1 MHLLDSIIL
10 GAVQGITEFLPVSST
25 AHTALYQKIF
35 SLHSF
40 GRNFDILLNLG
51 TLLALILYF
60 FKDFLKIFL
69 GGWNYLDAFG
79 GRLHLHRKLRTLSKG
94 TICGLPFFR
103 YRLRFPWNGSCSEKE
118 NNAVFF
124 VIIFLANLPT
134 IILFFF
140 LSCFNVKIISVKL
153 TAINL
158 IVFGVIL
165 YLCDQKP
172 TDKKDISAKDAIKI
186 GIAQMLAFFPGVSRL
201 GICLS
206 MCRYLGYDRRES
218 FRFSMIFSI
227 IPVAGA
233 CTLKL
238 TEIYKKG
245 VVGFS
250 CIEALAGIVSAF
262 IFGMISVFV
271 VSKFL
276 KKHSFTPIVIYRII
290 FGISVWFL

>member
-51 TLLALILYF
+51 TLLALVVYF
-60 FKDFLKIFL
+60 YRDFWKIFI
-69 GGWNYLDAFG
+69 GGLNFIYN
-79 GRLHLHRKLRTLSKG
+79 KKSKNRD
-94 TICGLPFFR
+94 FF
-103 YRLRFPWNGSCSEKE
+103 L
-118 NNAVFF
+118 
-124 VIIFLANLPT
+124 IILLANLPLV
-134 IILFFF
+134 IF
-140 LSCFNVKIISVKL
+140 LGVLEFLEIKVTSAKL
-153 TAINL
+153 AAANL
-158 IVFGVIL
+158 IGFGIIL
-165 YLCDQKP
+165 YLCDRNP
-172 TDKKDISAKDAIKI
+172 TNKKEFSLKDAIKI

>member
-1 MHLLDSIIL
+1 MYLSDSIIL

-25 AHTALYQKIF
+25 AHTALCQKIF
-35 SLHSF
+35 SLHHF
-40 GRNFDILLNLG
+40 GRDFDILLNLG
-51 TLLALILYF
+51 TLFVLMIYF
-60 FKDFLKIFL
+60 FRDFWKIFL
-69 GGWNYLDAFG
+69 GGLVCLDAYQN
-79 GRLHLHRKLRTLSKG
+79 RLHLPKKLRTISEG
-94 TICGLPFFR
+94 TIFGQPFFR

-140 LSCFNVKIISVKL
+140 LSCLNVKIISVKL

-158 IVFGVIL
+158 IVFGIIL

-172 TDKKDISAKDAIKI
+172 TDKKDISAKDAIKV
-186 GIAQMLAFFPGVSRL
+186 GFAQMLSFFPGVSRL

-206 MCRYLGYDRRES
+206 MCRYLGYGRRES
-218 FRFSMIFSI
+218 FRFSMILSI

-262 IFGMISVFV
+262 IFGIISVFV
-271 VSKFL
+271 VNKFL
-276 KKHSFTPIVIYRII
+276 KKHTLTPIVIYRII
-290 FGISVWFL
+290 FGIFVWFL